1 MRFLLVFAVVFLS
14 CSSATK
20 VVDAGQAPAVPAKL
34 SETLDVTLLP
44 ADSFTVGKPIEFRMR
59 VKNSTG
65 KPQKF
70 CTYHTL
76 FEGLRNDLFL
86 VKRTDGTVIDYR
98 GMMAKRAPPG
108 DDDFITLAPGEERVS
123 KPVDLGEGYA
133 FDSGAFTVMFPG
145 NGISELPASAPVI
158 VVVK

>member
-1 MRFLLVFAVVFLS
+1 MRFLFVFAMLALS
-14 CSSATK
+14 CSSKTTII
-20 VVDAGQAPAVPAKL
+20 DAGQAHVVPVKV

-44 ADSFTVGKPIEFRMR
+44 AASFAAGSPIELRMR

-76 FEGLRNDLFL
+76 FEGLRNDIFD
-86 VKRTDGTVIDYR
+86 VKNADGTKLDYR

-108 DDDFITLAPGEERVS
+108 DDDFITLAPGEERTS
-123 KPVDLGEGYA
+123 NPVDISEGYA
-133 FDSGAFTVMFPG
+133 FSSGAFTVMFSG
-145 NGISELPASAPVI
+145 GAISELPASAPLIII
-158 VVVK
+158 VK